1 VNAQNTW
8 RRSSYS
14 TSEGQSGNCVEV
26 AFSGAGVAVR
36 DSKRPAGGALV
47 VSPVA
52 WDQFIA
58 AQRSTRTP

>member
-26 AFSGAGVAVR
+26 AFTGAGVAVR
-36 DSKRPAGGALV
+36 DSKRPAGGTLT

-52 WDQFIA
+52 WGDFVA
-58 AQRSTRTP
+58 TQRSTRTP